1 MFAALFVAR
10 LYDIQLGVSQVIGLV
25 ALSIAVSVGGVGL
38 PSGASYFGPI
48 TPVFLSL
55 GLPAETI
62 PVLFA
67 VDTIPEHD
75 RDRRECHGGSGDR
88 CDRQPSLLMEAD
100 RWRVD
105 SADKNAT
112 LERAARVSSTA
123 RRSTSAVTIN
133 HGRVGLDRNVPAS
146 AAAVAHRTR

>member
-1 MFAALFVAR
+1 M
-10 LYDIQLGVSQVIGLV
+10 

-67 VDTIPEHD
+67 VDTIPDMIETV
-75 RDRRECHGGSGDR
+75 GNVT
-88 CDRQPSLLMEAD
+88 AD
-100 RWRVD
+100 L
-105 SADKNAT
+105 AT
-112 LERAARVSSTA
+112 AVIVSRAS
-123 RRSTSAVTIN
+123 
-133 HGRVGLDRNVPAS
+133 
-146 AAAVAHRTR
+146 